1 MKKLGCCAVC
11 SPRWPWLW
19 IDNSPSHSIT
29 STLKLASDLSRALA
43 MATALAHATPTP
55 AITSSSRG
63 RKATKFRG
71 ALVGRRDRG
80 VLLVQL
86 AATGG
91 HHNRRGGW
99 RAGLM
104 RTGKHQQQQRAVI
117 GLREE
122 QGRFLQGEGGRA
134 FFSGELGLPRGDG
147 RTRRGGR
154 GRMCVRMAADYY
166 SVLGVPKSA
175 TKQDIKSAYRKLAR
189 QVMSWGGGGGFSST
203 ESGIEHLGEGVALPI
218 GFG

>member
-1 MKKLGCCAVC
+1 MKLGCCAAC

-19 IDNSPSHSIT
+19 MNSPSHSIT
-29 STLKLASDLSRALA
+29 STLKLASDPSRALA

-99 RAGLM
+99 RAGFL
-104 RTGKHQQQQRAVI
+104 RAGKHQQQQRAVV

-189 QVMSWGGGGGFSST
+189 QVMSGGFSSP
-203 ESGIEHLGEGVALPI
+203 ESGIEHLGEG
-218 GFG
+218 